1 MKPVK
6 KFPVLLIVSVVLCA
20 LGYVLRPLMPGLA
33 DMFRHLGFI
42 WIGYGVFALLLKQPK
57 ETRARTVC
65 SLTRSIL
72 SYTAVLLSVFFG
84 LRALGVDVTASLASV
99 GVVTLIIGFGAQS
112 LIEDV
117 LTGIFLI
124 AEGRYNVGDILV
136 LDDFRGKV
144 VDISVRTTTLEDSG
158 GNHKIINNSEI
169 RNFQNRSQETSVA
182 VSTISIGYDADL
194 RAVEAVITDAL
205 PAMYE
210 ENRGVFLDVPQ
221 YIGVE
226 ELAGSGVVLKFIVS
240 ATEENIFA
248 ARRALNRSLKL
259 LFDEKGIGNGISLI
273 IFAGIVSR
281 IPAGTVYLFNYAQGG
296 GMHVLHILG
305 FLVIAL
311 ISIVATIA
319 INEGQRRIPV
329 QYAKRVV
336 GRKVY
341 GGQSTHIPI
350 KVNSAGVIPVIF
362 ASSLMSFPVVIA
374 GFFQVNY
381 DTIGG
386 KILLALNSSS
396 WFNPERPAYSVGLI
410 VYIALII
417 VFAYFYTSITFN
429 PLEVANNM
437 KKSGGFIPGIR
448 PGKPTSDYLDGIL
461 EYIILIGACGLIIV
475 CLVPIIVS
483 GLFSVSRLSFGG
495 TSLIIIVGVVLET
508 IKAVESQMLV
518 RNYKGFLND

>member
-194 RAVEAVITDAL
+194 RAVEAVIADAL

-221 YIGVE
+221 YLGVE

-259 LFDEKGIGNGISLI
+259 LFDEKGID
-273 IFAGIVSR
+273 
-281 IPAGTVYLFNYAQGG
+281 IP
-296 GMHVLHILG
+296 
-305 FLVIAL
+305 
-311 ISIVATIA
+311 
-319 INEGQRRIPV
+319 
-329 QYAKRVV
+329 
-336 GRKVY
+336 
-341 GGQSTHIPI
+341 
-350 KVNSAGVIPVIF
+350 
-362 ASSLMSFPVVIA
+362 
-374 GFFQVNY
+374 
-381 DTIGG
+381 
-386 KILLALNSSS
+386 
-396 WFNPERPAYSVGLI
+396 
-410 VYIALII
+410 
-417 VFAYFYTSITFN
+417 
-429 PLEVANNM
+429 
-437 KKSGGFIPGIR
+437 
-448 PGKPTSDYLDGIL
+448 
-461 EYIILIGACGLIIV
+461 
-475 CLVPIIVS
+475 
-483 GLFSVSRLSFGG
+483 
-495 TSLIIIVGVVLET
+495 
-508 IKAVESQMLV
+508 
-518 RNYKGFLND
+518 